1 MDGNEVMR
9 IAEVDHSQNSVISE
23 LRIVSKSHKA
33 VISRDNLVMRNFD
46 LPSQIDWFLFGAIF
60 VRI

>member
-33 VISRDNLVMRNFD
+33 VISRDNLVNEEF
-46 LPSQIDWFLFGAIF
+46 
-60 VRI
+60 